1 MVTGAVVH
9 SSSILSLSTILQPQ
23 VRVGGQQEVHAGVY
37 LGRSLGSEGSGET
50 GDRTELRSNQHV
62 SCLQVRDA
70 NTGEGIAGATVHVRN
85 ITRVDRHAR
94 MEADINHDVTSAR
107 AGDYWR
113 LLTDGE
119 YEVTFIVLSSSVRGQ
134 ANIIPDHCTSGGL

>member
-1 MVTGAVVH
+1 M
-9 SSSILSLSTILQPQ
+9 SCPQ
-23 VRVGGQQEVHAGVY
+23 VRDGTTV
-37 LGRSLGSEGSGET
+37 
-50 GDRTELRSNQHV
+50 
-62 SCLQVRDA
+62 
-70 NTGEGIAGATVHVRN
+70 EGIAGATVHVRN
-85 ITRVDRHAR
+85 ITRVDRHTR